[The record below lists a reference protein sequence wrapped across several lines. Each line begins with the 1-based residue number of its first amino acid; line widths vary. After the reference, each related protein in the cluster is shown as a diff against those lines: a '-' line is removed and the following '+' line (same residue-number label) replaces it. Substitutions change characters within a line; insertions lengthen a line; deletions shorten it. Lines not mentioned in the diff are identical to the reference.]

1 MEREL
6 RQRRPL
12 NRDNDTVNNGNN
24 EKVHSKGESVDK
36 TCTRVIM
43 TTVLLLLTLCT
54 TIYTINGNNGNAF
67 KQILPKAAQDVLEKI
82 CGRVG
87 LYGSGG
93 RQYGV
98 VIDAGSTGSRVLGF
112 SFHRSIIDNS
122 LRLDDE
128 LWKQVKPGLS
138 FYHEQP
144 ENCSHGLIELL
155 DAAKTFIPKELAN
168 HSNYAQS
175 HSWVTTFAKRR
186 R

>member
-144 ENCSHGLIELL
+144 ENCSHGVISLL
-155 DAAKTFIPKELAN
+155 VSSLFSYNFDRYLL
-168 HSNYAQS
+168 
-175 HSWVTTFAKRR
+175 
-186 R
+186 